1 MLTPFIT
8 GFLTL
13 ITLILA
19 VGAQNVFILRQGLLR
34 NHIFVICI
42 FAAIS
47 DALLIWIGVI
57 GFSTI
62 SNIIPGIS
70 KIMALAGATFLSGYG
85 IMRFI
90 NAYQGSYAMEI
101 GNESSSL
108 NKSLVALAG
117 FTFLNPHVYLDT
129 LGLIGAVS
137 VQYVDMAHKYAF
149 ATGASVGSLLFFFSL
164 GYGARILS
172 PFMSSILAWR
182 ILDILIGITMLT
194 IAGFLLLT

>member
-1 MLTPFIT
+1 MLAAFIT
-8 GFLTL
+8 GFFTL
-13 ITLILA
+13 LTLILA

-34 NHIFVICI
+34 NHVFVICI

-62 SNIIPGIS
+62 SKIIPGIS
-70 KIMALAGATFLSGYG
+70 KLMALAGATFLFGYG
-85 IMRFI
+85 IIRFI
-90 NAYQGSYAMEI
+90 NAYQGSYAVEI
-101 GNESSSL
+101 GNGNSSL

-137 VQYVDMAHKYAF
+137 VQYVEMAHKYAF
-149 ATGASVGSLLFFFSL
+149 ATGASLGSLLFFFSL

-172 PFMSSILAWR
+172 PFMRSILAWR

-194 IAGFLLLT
+194 IAGFLLLD

>member
-8 GFLTL
+8 GFVTL

-137 VQYVDMAHKYAF
+137 V
-149 ATGASVGSLLFFFSL
+149 
-164 GYGARILS
+164 
-172 PFMSSILAWR
+172 
-182 ILDILIGITMLT
+182 
-194 IAGFLLLT
+194 

>member
-1 MLTPFIT
+1 MLAAFIT
-8 GFLTL
+8 GFFTL
-13 ITLILA
+13 LTLILA

-34 NHIFVICI
+34 NHVFVICI

-57 GFSTI
+57 SFSTI
-62 SNIIPGIS
+62 SKIIPGIS
-70 KIMALAGATFLSGYG
+70 KLMALAGATFLFGYG
-85 IMRFI
+85 IIRFI
-90 NAYQGSYAMEI
+90 NAYQGSYAVEI
-101 GNESSSL
+101 GNGNSSL
-108 NKSLVALAG
+108 NKSLVTLAG

-137 VQYVDMAHKYAF
+137 VQYVEMADKYAF
-149 ATGASVGSLLFFFSL
+149 ATGASLGSLLFFFSL

-172 PFMSSILAWR
+172 PFMRSILAWR

-194 IAGFLLLT
+194 IAGFLLLD

>member
-1 MLTPFIT
+1 MLAAFIT
-8 GFLTL
+8 GFFTL
-13 ITLILA
+13 LTLILA

-34 NHIFVICI
+34 NHVFVICI

-62 SNIIPGIS
+62 SKIIPGIS
-70 KIMALAGATFLSGYG
+70 KLMALAGATFLFGYG
-85 IMRFI
+85 IIRFI
-90 NAYQGSYAMEI
+90 NAYQGSYAVEI
-101 GNESSSL
+101 GNGNSSL

-137 VQYVDMAHKYAF
+137 VQYVEMAHKYAF
-149 ATGASVGSLLFFFSL
+149 ATGASLGSLLFFFSL

-172 PFMSSILAWR
+172 PFMRSILAWR

-194 IAGFLLLT
+194 IAGILLLD

>member
-1 MLTPFIT
+1 LLAAFIT
-8 GFLTL
+8 GFFTL
-13 ITLILA
+13 LTLILA

-34 NHIFVICI
+34 NHVFVICI

-62 SNIIPGIS
+62 SKIIPGIS
-70 KIMALAGATFLSGYG
+70 KLMALAGATFLFGYG
-85 IMRFI
+85 IIRFI
-90 NAYQGSYAMEI
+90 NAYQGSYTVEI
-101 GNESSSL
+101 GNGNSSL

-137 VQYVDMAHKYAF
+137 VQYVEMAHKYAF
-149 ATGASVGSLLFFFSL
+149 ATGASLGSLLFFFSL

-194 IAGFLLLT
+194 IAGFILLN

>member
-1 MLTPFIT
+1 LLTPFIT

-70 KIMALAGATFLSGYG
+70 KIMALAGATFLFSYG

-137 VQYVDMAHKYAF
+137 VQYVDTAHKYAF

-194 IAGFLLLT
+194 IAGFLLLN

>member
-57 GFSTI
+57 SFSTI

-70 KIMALAGATFLSGYG
+70 KIMALAGATFLFGYG

-137 VQYVDMAHKYAF
+137 VQYVDMAQKYAF

-194 IAGFLLLT
+194 IAGFLLLN

>member
-1 MLTPFIT
+1 LLAAFIT
-8 GFLTL
+8 GFFTL
-13 ITLILA
+13 LTLILA

-34 NHIFVICI
+34 NHVFVICI

-62 SNIIPGIS
+62 SKIIPGIS
-70 KIMALAGATFLSGYG
+70 KLMALAGATFLFGYG
-85 IMRFI
+85 IIRFI
-90 NAYQGSYAMEI
+90 NAYQGSYTVEI
-101 GNESSSL
+101 GNGNSSL

-137 VQYVDMAHKYAF
+137 VQYVDNAHKYAF

-194 IAGFLLLT
+194 IAGFLLLN

>member
-1 MLTPFIT
+1 MLAAFIT
-8 GFLTL
+8 GFFTL
-13 ITLILA
+13 LTLILA

-34 NHIFVICI
+34 NHVFVICI

-62 SNIIPGIS
+62 SKIIPGIS
-70 KIMALAGATFLSGYG
+70 KLMALAGATFLFGYG
-85 IMRFI
+85 IIRFI
-90 NAYQGSYAMEI
+90 NAYQGSYAVEI
-101 GNESSSL
+101 GNGNSSL

-137 VQYVDMAHKYAF
+137 VRYVEMADKYAF
-149 ATGASVGSLLFFFSL
+149 ATGASLGSLLFFFSL

-172 PFMSSILAWR
+172 PFMRSILAWR

-194 IAGFLLLT
+194 IAGFLLLD

>member
-1 MLTPFIT
+1 MLAAFIT
-8 GFLTL
+8 GFFTL
-13 ITLILA
+13 LTLILA

-34 NHIFVICI
+34 NHVFVICI

-62 SNIIPGIS
+62 SKIIPGIS
-70 KIMALAGATFLSGYG
+70 KLMALAGATFLFGYG
-85 IMRFI
+85 IIRFI
-90 NAYQGSYAMEI
+90 NAYQGSYAVEI
-101 GNESSSL
+101 GNGNSSL

-137 VQYVDMAHKYAF
+137 VQYVEMADKYAF
-149 ATGASVGSLLFFFSL
+149 ATGASLGSLLFFFSL
-164 GYGARILS
+164 GYGARIIS
-172 PFMSSILAWR
+172 PFMRSILAWR

-194 IAGFLLLT
+194 IAGFLLLD

>member
-1 MLTPFIT
+1 MLTAFIT

-13 ITLILA
+13 LTLILA
-19 VGAQNVFILRQGLLR
+19 VGAQNIFILRQGLLR
-34 NHIFVICI
+34 NHVFVICI

-62 SNIIPGIS
+62 SNILPGLS
-70 KIMALAGATFLSGYG
+70 KLMALAGATFLFVYG
-85 IMRFI
+85 IIRFI
-90 NAYQGSYAMEI
+90 NAYQGSYAIEI

-108 NKSLVALAG
+108 NKSLVALAC

-137 VQYVDMAHKYAF
+137 VQYVDIAHKYAF
-149 ATGASVGSLLFFFSL
+149 ASGASVGSLLFFFSL

-194 IAGFLLLT
+194 IAGFLLLN

>member
-1 MLTPFIT
+1 LLAAFIT
-8 GFLTL
+8 GFFTL
-13 ITLILA
+13 LTLILA

-34 NHIFVICI
+34 NHVFVICI

-62 SNIIPGIS
+62 SKIIPGIS
-70 KIMALAGATFLSGYG
+70 KLMALAGATFLFGYG
-85 IMRFI
+85 IIRFI
-90 NAYQGSYAMEI
+90 NAYQGSYAVEI
-101 GNESSSL
+101 GNGNSSL

-137 VQYVDMAHKYAF
+137 VQYVEMAHKYAF
-149 ATGASVGSLLFFFSL
+149 ATGASLGSLLFFFSL

-172 PFMSSILAWR
+172 PFMRSILAWR

-194 IAGFLLLT
+194 IAGFLLLN

>member
-1 MLTPFIT
+1 MLAAFIT

-13 ITLILA
+13 LTLILA

-34 NHIFVICI
+34 NHVFVICI

-62 SNIIPGIS
+62 SKIIPGIS
-70 KIMALAGATFLSGYG
+70 KLMALAGATFLFGYG
-85 IMRFI
+85 IIRFI
-90 NAYQGSYAMEI
+90 NAYQGNYAVEI
-101 GNESSSL
+101 GNGNSSL

-137 VQYVDMAHKYAF
+137 VQYVEMLHKYAF
-149 ATGASVGSLLFFFSL
+149 ATGASLGSLLFFFSL
-164 GYGARILS
+164 GYGARIIS
-172 PFMSSILAWR
+172 PFMRSILAWR

-194 IAGFLLLT
+194 IAVFLLLD

>member
-1 MLTPFIT
+1 LLTAFIT

-13 ITLILA
+13 LTLILA

-34 NHIFVICI
+34 NHVFVICI

-62 SNIIPGIS
+62 SNIVPGIS
-70 KIMALAGATFLSGYG
+70 KLMALAGATFLFGYG

-137 VQYVDMAHKYAF
+137 VQYVDNAHKYAF

-194 IAGFLLLT
+194 IAGFLLLN

>member
-137 VQYVDMAHKYAF
+137 VQYVDMSHKYAF

-194 IAGFLLLT
+194 IAGFLLLN

>member
-1 MLTPFIT
+1 MLTAFIT

-13 ITLILA
+13 LTLILA

-34 NHIFVICI
+34 NHVFVICI

-62 SNIIPGIS
+62 SNIVPGIS
-70 KIMALAGATFLSGYG
+70 KLMALAGATFLFGYG

-137 VQYVDMAHKYAF
+137 VQYVDNAHKYAF

-172 PFMSSILAWR
+172 PLMSSILAWR

-194 IAGFLLLT
+194 IAGFLLLN

>member
-13 ITLILA
+13 LTLILA

-70 KIMALAGATFLSGYG
+70 KIMALAGATFLFGYG

-129 LGLIGAVS
+129 VGLIGAVS
-137 VQYVDMAHKYAF
+137 VQYVDMPHKYAF

-172 PFMSSILAWR
+172 PLMSSILAWR

-194 IAGFLLLT
+194 IAGFLLLN

>member
-1 MLTPFIT
+1 MLTAFIT

-13 ITLILA
+13 LTLILA

-34 NHIFVICI
+34 NHVFVICI
-42 FAAIS
+42 FASIS
-47 DALLIWIGVI
+47 DALLIWIGII

-62 SNIIPGIS
+62 SNIVPGIS
-70 KIMALAGATFLSGYG
+70 KLMALAGATFLFGYG

-137 VQYVDMAHKYAF
+137 VQYVDNAHKYAF

-194 IAGFLLLT
+194 IAGFLLLN

>member
-1 MLTPFIT
+1 LLAAFIT
-8 GFLTL
+8 GFFTL
-13 ITLILA
+13 LTLILA

-34 NHIFVICI
+34 NHVFVICI

-62 SNIIPGIS
+62 SKIIPGIS
-70 KIMALAGATFLSGYG
+70 KLMALAGATFLFGYG
-85 IMRFI
+85 IIRFI
-90 NAYQGSYAMEI
+90 NAYQGSYTVEI
-101 GNESSSL
+101 GNGNSSL

-137 VQYVDMAHKYAF
+137 VQYVEMAHKYAF
-149 ATGASVGSLLFFFSL
+149 ATGASLGSLLFFFSL

-194 IAGFLLLT
+194 IAGFLLLN

>member
-1 MLTPFIT
+1 M
-8 GFLTL
+8 
-13 ITLILA
+13 
-19 VGAQNVFILRQGLLR
+19 GAQNVFILRQGLLR
-34 NHIFVICI
+34 SHVFAVCL
-42 FAAIS
+42 FAAIA
-47 DALLIWIGVI
+47 DAILIWTGVI
-57 GFSTI
+57 GFSAI
-62 SNIIPGIS
+62 SQIVPEIS
-70 KIMALAGATFLSGYG
+70 KFMTWAGAAFLISYG
-85 IMRFI
+85 IIRFI
-90 NAYQGSYAMEI
+90 TAYKGIYDI
-101 GNESSSL
+101 RFGDDSSTLS
-108 NKSLVALAG
+108 KSLLALAG

-194 IAGFLLLT
+194 IAGFLLLN